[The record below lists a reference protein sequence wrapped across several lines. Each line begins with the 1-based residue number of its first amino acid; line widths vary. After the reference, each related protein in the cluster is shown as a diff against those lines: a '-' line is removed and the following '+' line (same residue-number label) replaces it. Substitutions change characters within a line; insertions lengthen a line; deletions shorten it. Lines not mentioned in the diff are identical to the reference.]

1 MLKKWFDELYTE
13 FLREMDRIIEENPDG
28 FDRLAAV
35 IVCVRKYL
43 NALRGHIVKYGF
55 QDDAEEIYCFKEA
68 KPALLAWYIYHTE
81 WYHILRRV
89 PAGNAEVVNHYF
101 LEEIRGVER
110 YLEQVAFFCQYAK
123 MKATELDSLC
133 FIRGKSMDSILLPE
147 MVEYDTEFSTYA
159 DHVFAKIKAYE
170 MLKNALLEEVRLPDM
185 GVNGVDMR
193 WTGDACNLVE
203 LIYGIYDTQQINH
216 GKVELQEI
224 VTWMEQGLKVNLSRF
239 YRRFTE
245 IKERKMISKTKF
257 LDEMRDAILRRVDDD
272 LKLKPKKKHN
282 PDDL

>member
-1 MLKKWFDELYTE
+1 
-13 FLREMDRIIEENPDG
+13 MDSIIEENQDG
-28 FDRLAAV
+28 FDRLSA
-35 IVCVRKYL
+35 IIICVRKYL
-43 NALRGHIVKYGF
+43 NRLRAHIVKYGF
-55 QDDAEEIYCFKEA
+55 AADAEEIYCFKEA
-68 KPALLAWYIYHTE
+68 KPAFLSWYIYHTE
-81 WYHILRRV
+81 WYHILQRV
-89 PAGNAEVVNHYF
+89 PAGNVEVTNDYF
-101 LEEIRGVER
+101 LDEVRSVDR
-110 YLEQVAFFCQYAK
+110 YLDQVGFFRRYAK
-123 MKATELDSLC
+123 AKATELDALC

-147 MVEYDTEFSTYA
+147 LVEYDPEFSTYA
-159 DHVFAKIKAYE
+159 DHTFAKIKAYE
-170 MLKNALLEEVRLPDM
+170 MLKDALLEEVRLPDF

-203 LIYGIYDTQQINH
+203 VIYGIYDTQQINH

-224 VTWMEQGLKVNLSRF
+224 VTWVEQGLKVNLNRF

-282 PDDL
+282 PE